1 MIISV
6 YRFVVN
12 GKKKTKSLTIKL
24 GIEQIFVGILVNG
37 PRPLFSPRAIKLVIL
52 LSHDV
57 ALDI

>member
-1 MIISV
+1 MV
-6 YRFVVN
+6 
-12 GKKKTKSLTIKL
+12 KKTKSLTIKL